1 MKLTVDGSAEELEAK
16 GPDLV
21 KALARR
27 LGLDLVDLVDPD
39 DLQKAKPQ
47 APTLKYK
54 SLAQLH
60 ERERKIVKQTH
71 KAMLKE
77 IAEILEG

>member
-1 MKLTVDGSAEELEAK
+1 MKLTVDGSAEELDAK

-27 LGLDLVDLVDPD
+27 LGLDLVDLVDPA
-39 DLQKAKPQ
+39 DLQKAKAQ
-47 APTLKYK
+47 APTLRYK
-54 SLAQLH
+54 ALGQLH